1 MNTDTLHT
9 NLRQVRVG
17 VLLSLLCVLFGFGLG
32 GLFGGAEDTLKGEL
46 AQRATAVQD
55 TVYGGDVAQVKA
67 IQDRAWTYFKRA
79 HMHGG
84 AIGSFA
90 LLGALLLAS
99 LAGLSARVRA
109 LTAAALGTGALGYS
123 VFWLLAGLRAPGL
136 GGTGPAKES
145 LAWLAFPSAGLLL
158 LGVIALIVLVVRQLF
173 LAQPRAVSTAA

>member
-1 MNTDTLHT
+1 MNADTLAT

-46 AQRATAVQD
+46 EQRATAVQD
-55 TVYGGDVAQVKA
+55 TVYRGDVAQVKA
-67 IQDRAWTYFKRA
+67 VQERAWTYFKRA

-84 AIGSFA
+84 AIGTFA
-90 LLGALLLAS
+90 LLGALLLAG
-99 LAGLSARVRA
+99 LGGLSAVVRGVTSRA
-109 LTAAALGTGALGYS
+109 LGAGALGYS
-123 VFWLLAGLRAPGL
+123 VFWLVAGLRAPGL

-158 LGVIALIVLVVRQLF
+158 LGVIAVIVLVVRQLF
-173 LAQPRAVSTAA
+173 WVQPQAVAAA